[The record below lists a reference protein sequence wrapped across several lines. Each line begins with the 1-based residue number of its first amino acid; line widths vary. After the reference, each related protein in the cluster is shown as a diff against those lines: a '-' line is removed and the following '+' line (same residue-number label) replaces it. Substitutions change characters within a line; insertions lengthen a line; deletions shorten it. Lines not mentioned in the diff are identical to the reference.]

1 MSTAYS
7 QLNPGKRYLMGPG
20 PSDMHQRVYQAMSAP
35 LVGHLDPYF
44 QKLMEET
51 KHLLRHVFQTQ
62 NEWTIPISATGS
74 AGMETCF
81 CNLIEPDDEVL
92 ICVAGYF
99 GDRMTQMVGRHGG
112 RLVRLDGEWG
122 KPFAPDQV
130 KRALDGCQAKIVG
143 IVHAE
148 TSTGVMQPI
157 AEIARIVH
165 DHDALLIVDTVA
177 SLGGTDIPVD
187 RWGIDVCYTG
197 SQKCLSAP
205 PGVAPLTMNERARQ
219 KILNRTVPVDSWYL
233 DMALLMKYWGSDRL
247 YHHTAPVT
255 MIYALREALI
265 LIHEEGLEKSF
276 ARHKLNYRAFEA
288 GVDAMGL
295 AFFVEEPYRAP
306 MINPILV
313 PEGVDEAKLRGRLLG
328 EYGIEVGGGLGA
340 LKGKAFRVGLMGQ
353 SSQKDHVL
361 LFLGALEEAL
371 LAEGHQVNESGV
383 SAAGEIYSQE

>member
-44 QKLMEET
+44 QQVMEET
-51 KHLLRHVFQTQ
+51 KTLLRYVFQTK

-92 ICVAGYF
+92 ICVGGYF
-99 GDRMTQMVGRHGG
+99 GDRMTQMVERHGG

-122 KPFAPDQV
+122 RPFTPDQV
-130 KRALDGCQAKIVG
+130 KQALNGCHAKIVG
-143 IVHAE
+143 IVHTE
-148 TSTGVMQPI
+148 TSTGVGQPI

-165 DHDALLIVDTVA
+165 EHDALLIVDTVA

-187 RWGIDVCYTG
+187 SWGIDVCYTG

-205 PGVAPLTMNERARQ
+205 PGIAPMTMNERAQQ
-219 KILNRTVPVDSWYL
+219 KILNRTVPVGSWYL
-233 DMALLMKYWGSDRL
+233 DMGLLMKYWGSERV

-265 LIHEEGLEKSF
+265 LIHEEGLENGF
-276 ARHKLNYRAFEA
+276 ARHALNYRAFKA
-288 GVDAMGL
+288 GVDAMGIS
-295 AFFVEEPYRAP
+295 FFVDEQDRAP
-306 MINPILV
+306 MINPVLV
-313 PEGVDEAKLRGRLLG
+313 PEGIDEVRLRGRLLE
-328 EYGIEVGGGLGA
+328 EYGIEVGGGLGK

-353 SSQKDHVL
+353 GSQKDHVL
-361 LFLGALEEAL
+361 LFLGALEEVL
-371 LAEGHQVNESGV
+371 LAEGHQVDDSGV
-383 SAAGEIYSQE
+383 SAAGEIYSQG